1 MLAYEELELA
11 EQNEY
16 HIQQAQQVL
25 NKSIKFKETLNNSF
39 QKYREDYKNKYDKL
53 INTINQ

>member
-1 MLAYEELELA
+1 MLTHEEHELA

-16 HIQQAQQVL
+16 CIQEAQQVL
-25 NKSIKFKETLNNSF
+25 NRSMKFKETLNNSF

-53 INTINQ
+53 INTIKN